1 MSRSPNLS
9 RSAQRVQDAIEAQ
22 GFSFDVAELPDSTRT
37 AQDAA
42 EAIGC
47 TVGQIAK
54 SLVFRGTETDRPLL
68 AIASGPNRVDEAA
81 LSALAGESIEQASPG
96 FVRERTGFAI
106 GGVPPLGH
114 AEALSTWIDEDL
126 LQYDAIWAAAGTP
139 NAVFKL
145 DPSTLADLTDG
156 TIAPLKQ

>member
-22 GFSFDVAELPDSTRT
+22 GFSFDVVELPDSTRT

-42 EAIGC
+42 ETIGC

-81 LSALAGESIEQASPG
+81 LSALAGEPIEQ
-96 FVRERTGFAI
+96 
-106 GGVPPLGH
+106 
-114 AEALSTWIDEDL
+114 
-126 LQYDAIWAAAGTP
+126 AAAGTP

-145 DPSTLADLTDG
+145 DFLATG
-156 TIAPLKQ
+156 QF